1 MSPIIV
7 IRASG
12 PQSVRSAGVMASAAR
27 QAEGPF
33 AAVLRS
39 RLACQLPRLPIIGY
53 EGGRHYRSLGFGGR
67 LLDVAPSV
75 ERRSSS
81 ITLQF
86 TPIMNKDRSLRVR
99 LCWTLEEL
107 ARNVR
112 QMGWPIIWK
121 NARRLKARLALPNP
135 ALASLSELSIR
146 NGMPR
151 VGFDLAADFLY
162 SIVVF
167 VDFMSFQARDIRSTW
182 KKLVGAALGGA
193 STPFA
198 FIGSYRYRQAFFLLR
213 RLLCNSLKSRMLGV

>member
-1 MSPIIV
+1 M
-7 IRASG
+7 
-12 PQSVRSAGVMASAAR
+12 
-27 QAEGPF
+27 
-33 AAVLRS
+33 
-39 RLACQLPRLPIIGY
+39 
-53 EGGRHYRSLGFGGR
+53 
-67 LLDVAPSV
+67 
-75 ERRSSS
+75 
-81 ITLQF
+81 
-86 TPIMNKDRSLRVR
+86 
-99 LCWTLEEL
+99 LEEL

-135 ALASLSELSIR
+135 PLASLSKLSIR

-167 VDFMSFQARDIRSTW
+167 ADFMSFQARDIRSTW

-198 FIGSYRYRQAFFLLR
+198 FSGSYRYRQAFSLLR